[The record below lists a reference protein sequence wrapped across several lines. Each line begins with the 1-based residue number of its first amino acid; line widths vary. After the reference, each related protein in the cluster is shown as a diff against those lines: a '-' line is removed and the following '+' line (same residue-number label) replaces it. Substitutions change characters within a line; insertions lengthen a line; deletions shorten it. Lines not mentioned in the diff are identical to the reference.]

1 MAGIPPSRV
10 CTRSTLLCRIQV
22 TQHLDSIFPYLSGPK
37 SIEVLSGDATWTVI
51 RGTDQALPERQTS

>member
-22 TQHLDSIFPYLSGPK
+22 TQHLDSIFPYLK